1 VAFDIDREFKEAVQ
15 GRKPLKALPSVV
27 RRAMSLVWTAAPGG
41 VVAMAVLQTAL
52 AATGVAQVVAVAK
65 MVDGV
70 VDSKGDDLA
79 LLPLTGL
86 VVALVLATVARQ
98 AGERVQRLAQA
109 KVQRTVATQVVTSV
123 ANLELEAFED
133 PLVFDRIQRAK
144 AHAATYPFA
153 VVQSV
158 FAMAGGMLSIVAM
171 AAAVWAISPL
181 MLGLVVAA
189 CLPLWFAERQ
199 LAHRELGFQLTTSAG
214 DRHRH
219 YLLQL
224 MTGYDEA
231 KELRAFGS
239 LPLLTAR
246 YGELWDE
253 YEQQLA
259 RQVRKRFSVSV
270 VARLAH
276 LAVIAVAGGILVAL
290 YKNGRLGVP
299 DVAAAVA
306 ALRLLGE
313 ALKQLVSSVFHLYTT
328 GLFLSDFEALTI
340 QAGGGG
346 DASGHRP
353 PAALEH
359 LRVDGVTFRY
369 PSAHADALRGVSLE
383 LRRGEV
389 IALVG
394 PNGSGKTTL
403 AKLLAGLYPPAGGSI
418 TWNGTTTTDL
428 DPAALRRSVT
438 VLFQDFVR
446 YKLSAADNIALA
458 DPDASHDTARVRVAA
473 RAVGAHDTVAALP
486 NGYDTLLSREYDGG
500 ADLSVGQW
508 QRLALARAAFR
519 DAPLVILDEPTSA
532 MDAITEHELFR
543 DIRQLLRDRTVV
555 CISHRF
561 STVRDADRIY
571 VLDGGRIVEAGTH
584 DELMAEGG
592 MYERMFTLQAE
603 PYLQR
608 EAPAPV
614 S

>member
-1 VAFDIDREFKEAVQ
+1 VAFDIDREFKQAVQ
-15 GRKPLKALPSVV
+15 GRKPLRALPSVV
-27 RRAMSLVWTAAPGG
+27 RRALTLVWRATPSGF
-41 VVAMAVLQTAL
+41 VSMAVIQAAL

-65 MVDGV
+65 LVESIV
-70 VDSKGDDLA
+70 ASRGDDIGLTPLA
-79 LLPLTGL
+79 GL
-86 VVALVLATVARQ
+86 AVALVVATVARQ
-98 AGERVQRLAQA
+98 ASERVQRLTQA
-109 KVQRTVATQVVTSV
+109 KVQRTVATEVVTAV
-123 ANLELEAFED
+123 AALELEAFED

-144 AHAATYPFA
+144 AHASTYPLA

-158 FAMAGGMLSIVAM
+158 FSLAGGALAIVAM
-171 AAAVWAISPL
+171 ATAVWAISPL
-181 MLGLVVAA
+181 MFVLVIAA

-199 LAHRELGFQLTTSAG
+199 LAHRELGFQLTTSSG

-239 LPLLTAR
+239 LPLLSKR
-246 YGELWDE
+246 YSAMWDE
-253 YEQQLA
+253 YEQHLGN
-259 RQVRKRFSVSV
+259 QVRKRFKVSV

-276 LAVIAVAGGILVAL
+276 LAVVAVAGAILVTL
-290 YKNGRLGVP
+290 YHGGTLDVP

-313 ALKQLVSSVFHLYTT
+313 GLQQLVSSVFNLYMTS
-328 GLFLSDFEALTI
+328 LFLSDFEALTL
-340 QAGGGG
+340 QSARSGRGGLVP
-346 DASGHRP
+346 DR
-353 PAALEH
+353 LEG

-369 PSAHADALRGVSLE
+369 PSAPADVLHGVSLDF
-383 LRRGEV
+383 RQGEV

-403 AKLLAGLYPPAGGSI
+403 AKLLAGLYPPASGRI
-418 TWNGTTTTDL
+418 TWNGVATTEF

-446 YKLSAADNIALA
+446 YKLSAADNIGLA
-458 DPDASHDTARVRVAA
+458 DPDGCDDIPRVAA
-473 RAVGAHDTVAALP
+473 AAMAVGAHDTVASLP
-486 NGYDTLLSREYDGG
+486 AGYDTLLSREYENG

-508 QRLALARAAFR
+508 QRLALARAVFR

-543 DIRQLLRDRTVV
+543 DIRELLRGRTVV

-603 PYLQR
+603 PYR
-608 EAPAPV
+608 EASLPV
-614 S
+614 R